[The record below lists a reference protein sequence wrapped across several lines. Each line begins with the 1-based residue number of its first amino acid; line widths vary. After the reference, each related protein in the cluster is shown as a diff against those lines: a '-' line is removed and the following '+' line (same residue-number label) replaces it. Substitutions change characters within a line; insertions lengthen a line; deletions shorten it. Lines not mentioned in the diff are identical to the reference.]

1 MASLDEAFSGRRM
14 DNNEP
19 IDPEFYQTTEPREP
33 IERIVNDTISLN
45 RYQDSELLSIVNSFM
60 ETSQPNVTPSQQ
72 LSLMRNES
80 PSPRTRRSRTYPNTR
95 VTQEAALDRHI
106 CPELRQNLHNNTL
119 ILPPEL
125 RQLNGVVPMP
135 EAGRQNHS
143 SIIWGIDRPIEIN
156 GFGGVGEIN
165 VTQGGNTRIERIV
178 NDTISLGVRRLPNQ
192 NLILPRR
199 ENLTQIAYH
208 EDEYPT
214 QEPLNPN
221 LKENKILEAAE
232 KRRSEPKKEGFFRKL
247 FKKEVVPEPK
257 ETDLKKLFGKLKKN
271 HAMVSEKLNKL
282 EISLAENKALLEKSR
297 TKFKDL
303 IEITE
308 DQELIDI
315 LNKKMDSNPL
325 IEQNENIKKEIDE
338 LAKEYSILT
347 ENCDSLAAVCP
358 KNLCSVCFNSEV
370 ESFNQCGHAFCND
383 CISKI
388 KKCDRCKDDIR
399 NTKKIFY
406 S

>member
-19 IDPEFYQTTEPREP
+19 IVQLELYQSTDE
-33 IERIVNDTISLN
+33 IVNDIISFVEPIDDLPSENELQQAVLN
-45 RYQDSELLSIVNSFM
+45 
-60 ETSQPNVTPSQQ
+60 SQVQRTMITPSQQ
-72 LSLMRNES
+72 LEFMRNES

-95 VTQEAALDRHI
+95 VTQEAADDPRITQNVIRGIFEIHNSTISGVDR
-106 CPELRQNLHNNTL
+106 PLA
-119 ILPPEL
+119 
-125 RQLNGVVPMP
+125 PMP

-165 VTQGGNTRIERIV
+165 VIQGNTRIERIV
-178 NDTISLGVRRLPNQ
+178 NDTISLGVRRLN
-192 NLILPRR
+192 N
-199 ENLTQIAYH
+199 
-208 EDEYPT
+208 
-214 QEPLNPN
+214 EPPNPN
-221 LKENKILEAAE
+221 LKTNKILEAAE

-247 FKKEVVPEPK
+247 FKKDPIPEPK
-257 ETDLKKLFGKLKKN
+257 ETDLKKMLGKLKKD
-271 HAMVSEKLNKL
+271 HFVVSEKLNKL
-282 EISLAENKALLEKSR
+282 EISLEQNRALLEKSR

-315 LNKKMDSNPL
+315 LNKKMNSNPL

-338 LAKEYSILT
+338 LAKEYTVLT
-347 ENCDSLAAVCP
+347 ENCDSLAEVCP
-358 KNLCSVCFNSEV
+358 KNLCGVCFNLEV
-370 ESFNQCGHAFCND
+370 ESFNQCGHAFCNG

-388 KKCDRCKDDIR
+388 KNCDRCNDDIR